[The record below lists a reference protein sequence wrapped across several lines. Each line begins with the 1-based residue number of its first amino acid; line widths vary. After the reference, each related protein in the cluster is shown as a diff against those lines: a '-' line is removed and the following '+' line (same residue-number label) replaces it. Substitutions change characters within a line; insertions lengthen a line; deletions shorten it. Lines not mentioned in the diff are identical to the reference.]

1 MPASSVSVTPTATQ
15 IVSKS
20 RSSNTARIGL
30 IIYNNGSQ
38 VVYLGDDANVTTSNG
53 YPLATGDTIRWSHDG
68 GKAQFFFR
76 GDVYGIVAYSTSDIR
91 VWEFLETR

>member
-1 MPASSVSVTPTATQ
+1 MGATNVSVASTATP

-30 IIYNNGSQ
+30 LIYNNGSQ
-38 VVYLGDDANVTTSNG
+38 VVYLGEDANVTTSNG
-53 YPLATGDTIRWSHDG
+53 YPLAIGDTIRWSHDG

-76 GDVYGIVAYSTSDIR
+76 GDVYGIVASSTADVR